1 MEGRGQNGI
10 LVPLKFHEE
19 ATVELTL
26 VTTSASEV
34 IWTSTRGYTGDRRAG
49 ATIETDVR
57 KTRFFRN
64 IAED

>member
-1 MEGRGQNGI
+1 MEGRAENDI
-10 LVPLKFHEE
+10 LARLKFYED

-26 VTTSASEV
+26 VTASACEV
-34 IWTSTRGYTGDRRAG
+34 IWTRTRGYTGDRRAG